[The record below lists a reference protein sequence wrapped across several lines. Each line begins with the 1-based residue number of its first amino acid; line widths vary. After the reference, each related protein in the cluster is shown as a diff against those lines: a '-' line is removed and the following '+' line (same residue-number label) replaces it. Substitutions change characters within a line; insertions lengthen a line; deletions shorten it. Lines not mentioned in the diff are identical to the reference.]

1 MGKSV
6 HTGHRSR
13 MKEEFLARGVE
24 GWPDHRVLEFALFF
38 AIPQGDVNDLA
49 HELIDHFGSLSGVLD
64 ASFDDLRKVKGVGA
78 LTAVFLRMLPTVAQ
92 RYQSSRSRKDT
103 IVSCQEDAIELLEPY
118 FFGARNELVYILC
131 LDGKDQILAIRRV
144 AEGSIQAADV
154 NLRRIAEE
162 AFALRAS
169 KVYLAHNHV
178 NCLAIPSQND
188 WMTTDV
194 VRGALAPFGIELVDH
209 FVFENGEVVS
219 LADSEAHRGLEFL
232 LVSGKNR
239 HRR

>member
-78 LTAVFLRMLPTVAQ
+78 HTAVFLRMLPTVAQ

-162 AFALRAS
+162 AF
-169 KVYLAHNHV
+169 V